1 MERVI
6 NGTQNIRKWS
16 IFWGNNNNQKTVK
29 LIEYQEILEL

>member
-6 NGTQNIRKWS
+6 NGTQNLRKSS
-16 IFWGNNNNQKTVK
+16 IFWGNNQKTVK